1 MATTNSR
8 TRTLWT
14 INGRSPDSRDVYDR
28 NNIGLRVGRIDIP
41 ASEMVKVEGY
51 SKVEY
56 VIQLSDGTTEQ
67 HATFETLMSTWGGS
81 IESKPGSG
89 FMTVFLNE
97 KSAER
102 LGMVRIDVYKEWTG
116 ADPEP
121 EGGSASLVSVEL
133 SATDS
138 AFGTQFV
145 DSEGKGTSIM
155 FQPSNID
162 GAVSKTDTIKALEKR
177 IAALEKPATE

>member
-56 VIQLSDGTTEQ
+56 VVQLSDGTTEQ

-81 IESKPGSG
+81 VESKPGSG

-97 KSAER
+97 QSTAR

-121 EGGSASLVSVEL
+121 EGDVTALVNATLSAS
-133 SATDS
+133 DS

-145 DSEGKGTSIM
+145 DSEGKSASVM
-155 FQPSNID
+155 FQPSDID

-177 IAALEKPATE
+177 IAALEKPAE

>member
-81 IESKPGSG
+81 VESKPGSG

-97 KSAER
+97 QSTER

-121 EGGSASLVSVEL
+121 EGGMASLVSATL
-133 SATDS
+133 SASDS
-138 AFGTQFV
+138 EFGTQFV
-145 DSEGKGTSIM
+145 DSEGKSVSVM

-177 IAALEKPATE
+177 IAALEKPAE